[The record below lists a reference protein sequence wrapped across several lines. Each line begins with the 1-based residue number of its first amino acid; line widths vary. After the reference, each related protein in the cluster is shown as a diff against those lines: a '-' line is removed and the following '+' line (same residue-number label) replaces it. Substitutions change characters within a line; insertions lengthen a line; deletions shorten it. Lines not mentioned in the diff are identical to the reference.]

1 MKIELDQGNKKLLK
15 HLVFCVLRVGVNV
28 SQMKAFIRC
37 IRFSYWDYHQNYIKN
52 LVSEFARNDFI
63 EKLADV
69 SNYYQTVTYALKI
82 IREILVK

>member
-1 MKIELDQGNKKLLK
+1 MKIELDPENKKLLK

-37 IRFSYWDYHQNYIKN
+37 IRYSYWDYHQNYLKN
-52 LVSEFARNDFI
+52 LVSEFARSDLI

-69 SNYYQTVTYALKI
+69 GNYFQTVIYALKI
-82 IREILVK
+82 LREVLI